1 MVYNLEHPKA
11 FALHPKNYP
20 TENTSPSIIPFNCPS
35 QIILVSI
42 SSLLLSPLVQDS
54 EVFYDLKHLLEESK
68 MPVPPQLA
76 NHEAAKQK
84 PGGFERKRDSVVF
97 AKK

>member
-1 MVYNLEHPKA
+1 MTHDINFTTWTP
-11 FALHPKNYP
+11 
-20 TENTSPSIIPFNCPS
+20 SPC
-35 QIILVSI
+35 
-42 SSLLLSPLVQDS
+42 QDT
-54 EVFYDLKHLLEESK
+54 EVFYDLKNLLEESK

-84 PGGFERKRDSVVF
+84 PGGFDRKRDSVVF